1 MTDTDPQVAALIA
14 NAMADE
20 LIRRSP
26 ASGASDPEQQV
37 FIRSQMAD
45 LQDKI
50 EAVSREIERLTAQMA
65 TLTSAAEIKEIQDRI
80 AALETVKTTYQARYA
95 DFLQLYNPESPNL
108 LSLFDAASPPSQP
121 IPGKTWLII
130 GVAGVSGLA
139 LAVAALILM
148 DYLDTSIRW
157 ENDTVQA
164 SLGLPILGAIPQ
176 ISRRQQNGGPLHSAD
191 IPILSESIHGI
202 QTQIFF
208 AHPNRSIR
216 TLLVTSPG
224 AQEGKSFVLAHLAM
238 ALTEA
243 GYRVVVADVDLRRP
257 SLHEFFEQPNVI
269 GVANL
274 LDGQRNDLRLSE
286 MLRPVRAKRLW
297 FLPAGRTSVEP
308 ALLVG
313 SRRFRAFLDELQQ
326 YADVVLLDSPPVL
339 GPPEAALLASMADA
353 TLLVV
358 DDGITSHTAAR
369 KARDRLMGQEGV
381 NLLGVVFNR
390 VKASSHGYGYAYYG
404 KDQKRPRRRKER
416 AFLTLAEAADRLG
429 VSKKTARHWCQTGK
443 LPARRVGLWWRIRP
457 EDVEKKIAEIISTL
471 EKLKDPRYCEGM
483 ARFAIT
489 PRRAYGV
496 PVPKLRRMAKEIGKN
511 HELAVHLWTIDAR
524 ETRLLAALLDNP
536 HEVTE
541 EQMDT
546 WAADFDNWEI
556 CDQVCQNLFVYTPWV
571 FQKCREWVN
580 HEQEFV
586 KRAAFV
592 LMACLAVKDHKVDDR
607 IFEEFLSL
615 IHIHS
620 LDERLYV
627 KKAVN
632 WALRQIGKRNSYF
645 QKRAIATA
653 LEIQKRD
660 SRGARWIAADAL
672 RELQSDGVRVRLQR
686 RENQL

>member
-1 MTDTDPQVAALIA
+1 MSESILPRYIRLIGRWWWLLLLSVLIPVAVSYQWTARRPPLYQARATLMVGTSLRTLNPDPWQMNLSTTLAGAYAELAKQGPVLEAVIERLGLPRTPEQLAVQVDTRIYSGAQLLEIRVTDTDPQVAALIA

-286 MLRPVRAKRLW
+286 MLRPVEAKRLW

-457 EDVEKKIAEIISTL
+457 EDVEKKIAEALATDRSQETI
-471 EKLKDPRYCEGM
+471 
-483 ARFAIT
+483 
-489 PRRAYGV
+489 
-496 PVPKLRRMAKEIGKN
+496 PV
-511 HELAVHLWTIDAR
+511 
-524 ETRLLAALLDNP
+524 
-536 HEVTE
+536 
-541 EQMDT
+541 
-546 WAADFDNWEI
+546 
-556 CDQVCQNLFVYTPWV
+556 
-571 FQKCREWVN
+571 
-580 HEQEFV
+580 
-586 KRAAFV
+586 
-592 LMACLAVKDHKVDDR
+592 
-607 IFEEFLSL
+607 
-615 IHIHS
+615 
-620 LDERLYV
+620 
-627 KKAVN
+627 
-632 WALRQIGKRNSYF
+632 
-645 QKRAIATA
+645 
-653 LEIQKRD
+653 
-660 SRGARWIAADAL
+660 
-672 RELQSDGVRVRLQR
+672 
-686 RENQL
+686 